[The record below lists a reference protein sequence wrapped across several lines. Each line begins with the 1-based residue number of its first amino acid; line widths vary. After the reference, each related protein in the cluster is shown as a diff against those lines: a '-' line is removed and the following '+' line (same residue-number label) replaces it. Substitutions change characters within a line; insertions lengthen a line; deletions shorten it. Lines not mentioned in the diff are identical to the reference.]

1 MKTLFVLRHAKSSW
15 DDFDLS
21 DFDRPLNKRGLK
33 AAPFMGEKMYQNL
46 FQPSI
51 IVCSP
56 AKRAKQTAVL
66 VKESAQMSKQ
76 IIYDERVYEASP
88 FQLLQV
94 ISELDTR
101 KDSAMIIGHNPG
113 LEGLIKLLSG
123 ENLIM
128 PTAALAVIDMEIENW
143 SEIASDCGKLRTLI
157 RPKDEMKSFGAN

>member
-1 MKTLFVLRHAKSSW
+1 
-15 DDFDLS
+15 
-21 DFDRPLNKRGLK
+21 
-33 AAPFMGEKMYQNL
+33 MGEKMYENL
-46 FQPSI
+46 FQPAI
-51 IVCSP
+51 IVSSP

-76 IIYDERVYEASP
+76 IIYDERIYEASP

-94 ISELDTR
+94 ISELDSR

-128 PTAALAVIDMEIENW
+128 PTAALAVIDLEIENW
-143 SEIASDCGKLRTLI
+143 NEIAANRGKLRILI